1 MFASASTLLT
11 QINFLKYEII
21 FPLFSPVFAHCA
33 LKCISWLCCLK
44 FKTKWVQ
51 VFSGQQQYKA
61 SDIPRDRSIV
71 VVTCFIRRVFYYR
84 SIELKLSSSLHDQ
97 FELPKHDSDSCL
109 LDLGCCCWCWHEPKI
124 LQRVEWQSLF
134 SSLCFVKFYCSYL

>member
-1 MFASASTLLT
+1 MVKIRYLGTK
-11 QINFLKYEII
+11 INFLKYGITFPI
-21 FPLFSPVFAHCA
+21 FSQLFTHCA
-33 LKCISWLCCLK
+33 LKCICWLCSLK
-44 FKTKWVQ
+44 FKTKRVL
-51 VFSGQQQYKA
+51 VFSSQQQYKA

-109 LDLGCCCWCWHEPKI
+109 LDLGCCWCWHEPKI
-124 LQRVEWQSLF
+124 LQRVEWQPFFPPFALY
-134 SSLCFVKFYCSYL
+134 LNFYCSYL